1 MFMTLL
7 THMLMTL
14 LLHIFFAAVHVY
26 RTCRAVEIPAVVIRA
41 DVIRVVDLLLA
52 KNETARKTG

>member
-7 THMLMTL
+7 PHM
-14 LLHIFFAAVHVY
+14 FFAAVHVY
-26 RTCRAVEIPAVVIRA
+26 LTCRAVEIGAVVIRA

-52 KNETARKTG
+52 KNETAPKTG